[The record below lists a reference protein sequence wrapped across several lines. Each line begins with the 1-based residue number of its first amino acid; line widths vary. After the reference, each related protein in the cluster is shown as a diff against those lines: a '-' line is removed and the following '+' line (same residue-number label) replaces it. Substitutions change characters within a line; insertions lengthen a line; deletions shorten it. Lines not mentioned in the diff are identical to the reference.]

1 MIAECK
7 VERLSHRLLS
17 RILDYPKVKVEQSI
31 SRKSKIF
38 LCVYRIKFSHSVFC
52 KQNNLHLT
60 INAILTEPGS
70 NIVTRLRN
78 IDQKLVEFNIFIL
91 NALNHRKLTWITNL
105 HLYIKHSCRLG
116 FLFVKPSVKMQSVCY
131 SFEEGWDCHRY
142 KTFGEG
148 PREVF

>member
-1 MIAECK
+1 LIAECK

-31 SRKSKIF
+31 SRKFKIF
-38 LCVYRIKFSHSVFC
+38 LCVYRNNFSHSVFC
-52 KQNNLHLT
+52 KQNNLLLT
-60 INAILTEPGS
+60 INVILTEPGS

-78 IDQKLVEFNIFIL
+78 IYQKLFDLNFLIL

-131 SFEEGWDCHRY
+131 SFEEEWDGHRC
-142 KTFGEG
+142 KTFVVG
-148 PREVF
+148 PLEVF